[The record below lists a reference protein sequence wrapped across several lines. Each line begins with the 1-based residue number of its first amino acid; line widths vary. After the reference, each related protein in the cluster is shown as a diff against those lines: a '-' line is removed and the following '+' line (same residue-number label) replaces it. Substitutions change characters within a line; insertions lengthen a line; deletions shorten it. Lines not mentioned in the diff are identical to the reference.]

1 MVIDPAI
8 KLQSEIDENN
18 TRMRELTEQ
27 LEQLSQ
33 ARDYSAM
40 TDVMTRLQQLVSGNK
55 KKLKKLAS
63 GKFGNPLGL
72 ASIFYT
78 GDY

>member
-18 TRMRELTEQ
+18 ARMRELTEQ

-33 ARDYSAM
+33 AHDYPAM
-40 TDVMTRLQQLVSGNK
+40 TDVMTRLQQLVSANK

-72 ASIFYT
+72 AGIIYP